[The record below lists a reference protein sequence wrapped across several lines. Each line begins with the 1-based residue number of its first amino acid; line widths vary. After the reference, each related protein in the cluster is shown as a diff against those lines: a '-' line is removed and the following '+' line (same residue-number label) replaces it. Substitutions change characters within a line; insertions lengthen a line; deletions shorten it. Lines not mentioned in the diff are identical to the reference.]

1 MKKFLSAIVFT
12 LFVVFACNT
21 ADVSAATIG
30 SGTKADPYISIDHK
44 TVELGETWSVKNFA
58 YLGKQISVK
67 DGEKTIFGTVED
79 VSPAGTLLLSTANG
93 PEEIYIGDLIV

>member
-1 MKKFLSAIVFT
+1 MRIPSRGFAAIK
-12 LFVVFACNT
+12 
-21 ADVSAATIG
+21 DEY
-30 SGTKADPYISIDHK
+30 K
-44 TVELGETWSVKNFA
+44 KNFA